1 MFKPLRVI
9 GIFLWVACSSLGLA
23 GTKICVDQANL
34 RSFDSIETII
44 DVLDRDTPVSTLGRD
59 KISYNGYSYMAI
71 EANNQSGWVVDSFI
85 CETGTESPVTA
96 RKIVVNITSNK
107 LFYYE
112 NGLLIDSW
120 NVGTARAGKVTP
132 PGTYSVRE
140 KEKCPP
146 YFGALGDHNVPGCT
160 PENPFGRRVLWFI
173 GNIYGVHGT
182 NQEYLIGPQSTA
194 SSRRVS
200 GGCVRNPNAKIEWL
214 FERVKVGDPIV
225 ITR

>member
-1 MFKPLRVI
+1 MLKTLRVI
-9 GIFLWVACSSLGLA
+9 SVFLGVAISSLSLA
-23 GTKICVDQANL
+23 GARICVDQANL
-34 RSFDSIETII
+34 RSLDNLETII
-44 DVLDRDTPVSTLGRD
+44 DVLDRDTPISSLGRE
-59 KISYNGYSYMAI
+59 KVSYNGYSYMAVK
-71 EANNQSGWVVDSFI
+71 AKNQSGWVVDSFV
-85 CETGTESPVTA
+85 CESGSQSPVTA

-112 NGLLIDSW
+112 NGILIDSW

-146 YFGALGDHNVPGCT
+146 YFGSLGDHNVPGCI

-182 NQEYLIGPQSTA
+182 NQEYLLGPSSTA
-194 SSRRVS
+194 ASRRVS

-214 FERVKVGDPIV
+214 FDRVKVGDPVV